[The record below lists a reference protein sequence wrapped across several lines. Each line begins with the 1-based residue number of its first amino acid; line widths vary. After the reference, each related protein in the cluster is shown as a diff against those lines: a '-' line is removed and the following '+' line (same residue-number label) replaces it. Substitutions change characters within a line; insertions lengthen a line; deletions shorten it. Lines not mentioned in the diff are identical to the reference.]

1 MGMTEKAMVVLSSL
15 TAIEE
20 GKTTIVEEGVIAA
33 LVEVIGDSTSVKG
46 KEFAVVTLIQ
56 LCEGVNSTRNR
67 ALLAEK
73 FSFEEQAL
81 LPLYLLM
88 NAMRCLIPYAKEYQ
102 EKNYF
107 NRSGTLVSDE
117 EYLESKESFCNKE
130 VCHCCLRSTI
140 SQVTCFH
147 GQQELGTILS
157 FVVFQFQIEH
167 RILSSEP
174 VYEVK
179 VAPAKKSAPAA
190 ATKPAQAAKKDS
202 ISKEESDEEDD
213 EDDSSDEDEKPAKS
227 S

>member
-1 MGMTEKAMVVLSSL
+1 
-15 TAIEE
+15 
-20 GKTTIVEEGVIAA
+20 
-33 LVEVIGDSTSVKG
+33 
-46 KEFAVVTLIQ
+46 
-56 LCEGVNSTRNR
+56 
-67 ALLAEK
+67 
-73 FSFEEQAL
+73 
-81 LPLYLLM
+81 M

-147 GQQELGTILS
+147 GQQELG
-157 FVVFQFQIEH
+157 
-167 RILSSEP
+167 SEP
-174 VYEVK
+174 VYEIK

-202 ISKEESDEEDD
+202 SSKEESDEEDD
-213 EDDSSDEDEKPAKS
+213 EDDISDEDEKPAKS